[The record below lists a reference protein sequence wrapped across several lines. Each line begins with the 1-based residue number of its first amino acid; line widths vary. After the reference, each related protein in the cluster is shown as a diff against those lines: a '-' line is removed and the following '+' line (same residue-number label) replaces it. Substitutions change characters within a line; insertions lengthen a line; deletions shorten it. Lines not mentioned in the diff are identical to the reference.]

1 MFYVSIIFLQAAYL
15 VKKNNFTAALE
26 FINKV
31 SSNTQAKLYDS
42 IGNGQCGHSKKFCV
56 SAHVALRHYH
66 YPASQLYFLANKNA
80 TGLTRQSTE

>member
-31 SSNTQAKLYDS
+31 SSDTQAKLRQYREWTVRTLKE
-42 IGNGQCGHSKKFCV
+42 IYV
-56 SAHVALRHYH
+56 SAHVASRHYH

-80 TGLTRQSTE
+80 TAGLTRHSNE

>member
-31 SSNTQAKLYDS
+31 SSDTQGKLYD
-42 IGNGQCGHSKKFCV
+42 IIGHSKKFCV
-56 SAHVALRHYH
+56 SAHVALRHYY
-66 YPASQLYFLANKNA
+66 YPASQLYFLAI
-80 TGLTRQSTE
+80 GQ